1 MAHPKW
7 LLRIAGKTHI
17 SPRIGFKLS
26 LKPVGAHAMMMM
38 IKKAIARPKKEA
50 STRGSRRR
58 AIGLS
63 DYQKQMLKKRREE
76 MGISQSELGRLIAQA
91 EGLDEP
97 IAQSNISNL
106 ERIET
111 GKQARL
117 PNQGSRYLPTIERI
131 LKFPTGFLRPARL
144 HQTTLTP
151 VVLPT
156 RLEGDHA
163 FDVPPPIY
171 TNVTTAAG
179 APDMPTTMAA
189 GAQDLPVYA
198 VSYGSDG
205 AIDMSMEAAE
215 YTGRPARLI
224 RVSKGHGIRIIP
236 GFGMEP
242 KYEPGE
248 VIFANPL
255 LPGLPNKNV
264 VLRRQQEGGEVLIRR
279 LVAETA
285 TEWTVQQFNP
295 SRTYS
300 VPKAEW
306 PICYRVVGSSEE

>member
-1 MAHPKW
+1 
-7 LLRIAGKTHI
+7 
-17 SPRIGFKLS
+17 
-26 LKPVGAHAMMMM
+26 MMMM
-38 IKKAIARPKKEA
+38 IKKAIAKSQKEA
-50 STRGSRRR
+50 STRSSRRR
-58 AIGLS
+58 GVGLS

-76 MGISQSELGRLIAQA
+76 MGISQSELGRLVAQL

-117 PNQGSRYLPTIERI
+117 PNQGSRYLPSIERI
-131 LKFPTGFLRPARL
+131 LKFPTGFLRPGRL

-156 RLEGDHA
+156 RIGDDHA
-163 FDVPPPIY
+163 FDVPPPVY
-171 TNVTTAAG
+171 TNPTTTAG
-179 APDMPTTMAA
+179 APDMPTTTAV
-189 GAQDLPVYA
+189 GARDLPVYA
-198 VSYGSDG
+198 VSYGADG
-205 AIDMSMEAAE
+205 AINMSMEAAE
-215 YTGRPARLI
+215 YIDRPAKLI
-224 RVSKGHGIRIIP
+224 RVSNAHGIRIIP

-248 VIFANPL
+248 VIFANQL
-255 LPGLPNKNV
+255 MPGLPNKTV
-264 VLRRQQEGGEVLIRR
+264 VLRRQQGGGEVLIRR

-285 TEWTVQQFNP
+285 TDWTVQQFNP

-300 VPKAEW
+300 LPKAEW